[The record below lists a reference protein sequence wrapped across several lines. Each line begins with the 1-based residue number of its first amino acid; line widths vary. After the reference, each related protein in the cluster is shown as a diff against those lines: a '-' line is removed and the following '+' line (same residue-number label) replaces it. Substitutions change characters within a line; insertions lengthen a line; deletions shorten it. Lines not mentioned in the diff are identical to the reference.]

1 MIKFFDAAGK
11 TVTNALDFIIEKN
24 KIKAQVNRLRLV
36 MRKEHSLMDNSYK
49 ALGKYYYE
57 HLRDTENAENKKI
70 CATIDKSKARMEK
83 AKLRYSELMEK
94 QLSKL
99 NDSAVN
105 NDSAYEDNDDIT
117 VCCSYDE

>member
-1 MIKFFDAAGK
+1 MIKFLDTAGK
-11 TVTNALDFIIEKN
+11 AVTDALDFIIEKN

-36 MRKEHSLMDNSYK
+36 MRKENNLMDSSYK

-57 HLRDTENAENKKI
+57 HLKDTDNAENKKI

-83 AKLRYSELMEK
+83 ARLRYNELMEK

-99 NDSAVN
+99 NNSAVN
-105 NDSAYEDNDDIT
+105 DYAYEDNDDIT